1 MQQHFYIG
9 VILQYNSGLMAAD
22 FEQVTV
28 SISLFLTWVLCIY
41 IVLDKGCHILYLFSL
56 NSTKCSHTVGVHL
69 FSDMI
74 DADLYNSSLR
84 RLCIKSFY
92 QPSMCISLYSS

>member
-56 NSTKCSHTVGVHL
+56 NSTVCSHTVGVHL
-69 FSDMI
+69 FSDQVTYDFMI
-74 DADLYNSSLR
+74 DADLYNSFLL
-84 RLCIKSFY
+84 RLCIKSF
-92 QPSMCISLYSS
+92 